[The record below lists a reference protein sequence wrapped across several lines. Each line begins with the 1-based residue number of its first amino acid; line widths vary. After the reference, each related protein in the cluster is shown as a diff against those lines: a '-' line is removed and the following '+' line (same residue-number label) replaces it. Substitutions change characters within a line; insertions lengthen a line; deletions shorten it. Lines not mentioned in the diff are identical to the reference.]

1 VALPVGLGADRRVAF
16 EDSRWRRSG
25 TWASQQETLQNT
37 RPVRLRLQV
46 ETLQT
51 QYGDS
56 KPIGSLQLLQRRQ
69 LAWVSLIIFPGPRA
83 HAGA

>member
-1 VALPVGLGADRRVAF
+1 
-16 EDSRWRRSG
+16 
-25 TWASQQETLQNT
+25 
-37 RPVRLRLQV
+37 VRLRLQV